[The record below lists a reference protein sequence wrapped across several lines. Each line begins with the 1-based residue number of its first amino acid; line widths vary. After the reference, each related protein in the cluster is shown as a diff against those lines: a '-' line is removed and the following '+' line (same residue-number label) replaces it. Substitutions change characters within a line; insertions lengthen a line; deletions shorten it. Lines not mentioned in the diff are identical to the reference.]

1 MAGFHRVTHGTED
14 PVIFRVVARD
24 PGRASLGTAPPPW
37 AAMKIGITCY
47 PTYGGSGAVA
57 TELGLD
63 LARRGHEVH
72 FITYD
77 SPFRLHGYTERIY
90 FHQVETRMGRY
101 PLFDHF
107 PYTLALASKQY
118 EVVLSEGLEI
128 LHVHYAIP
136 HATTAYLAREM
147 LKGQQ
152 PLKVITTLHG
162 TDITLVGQ
170 ESSFYGITKFSIEQS
185 DEVTAVSTYLRDET
199 YRAFGCVSCD
209 VKVIPNFVNLQ
220 EYKPGE
226 PDAKSKSSLAPE
238 GGKVITHVSN
248 FREVKRV
255 KDVVRVFARIRRAM
269 PATLIMVGDGPE
281 RVDAENEARELG
293 VTADVRF
300 LGRLDSVASLLQA
313 TDLFLLPSQTESF
326 GLAALEAMA
335 CGSPV
340 VASRAGGLPEV
351 VDDGINGILEPVG
364 SVEAMGRRAVEL
376 LRDPRRYAAM
386 REAAIGKAREFSA
399 DRIVPMY
406 EHLYEEVLRGTPA
419 VSRAD
424 GR

>member
-1 MAGFHRVTHGTED
+1 
-14 PVIFRVVARD
+14 
-24 PGRASLGTAPPPW
+24 
-37 AAMKIGITCY
+37 MKIGITCY

-77 SPFRLHGYTERIY
+77 SPFRLRGYTERVF

-107 PYTLALASKQY
+107 PYTLALASKQH
-118 EVVLSEGLEI
+118 EVVLREELDL

-147 LKGQQ
+147 LKGER
-152 PLKVITTLHG
+152 PVKVITTLHG

-170 ESSFYGITKFSIEQS
+170 ESSFYAITKFSIEQS
-185 DEVTAVSTYLRDET
+185 DGVTAVSNYLRDET
-199 YRAFGCVSCD
+199 YRAFGCGTCD
-209 VKVIPNFVNLQ
+209 IRMVPNFVNLQ
-220 EYKPGE
+220 EYRPGE
-226 PDAKSKSSLAPE
+226 QGCRQSVAPE
-238 GGKVITHVSN
+238 GHKVITHVSN

-255 KDVVRVFARIRRAM
+255 KDVVRVFARVRRAM
-269 PATLIMVGDGPE
+269 PATLVMIGDGPE
-281 RVDAENEARELG
+281 RVDAENEARDLA
-293 VTADVRF
+293 VTDDVRF
-300 LGRLDSVASLLQA
+300 LGRLDSVASLLQGS
-313 TDLFLLPSQTESF
+313 DLFILPSQTESF

-351 VDDGINGILEPVG
+351 IDDGVNGILEPVG

-376 LRDPRRYAAM
+376 LRDPERHAAM
-386 REAAIGKAREFSA
+386 RAAAIAKAEQFSA
-399 DRIVPMY
+399 DRVVPMY
-406 EHLYEEVLRGTPA
+406 EAYYREVLA
-419 VSRAD
+419 
-424 GR
+424 

>member
-1 MAGFHRVTHGTED
+1 
-14 PVIFRVVARD
+14 
-24 PGRASLGTAPPPW
+24 
-37 AAMKIGITCY
+37 MKLGITCY

-57 TELGLD
+57 TELGLE
-63 LARRGHEVH
+63 LARRGHEIH

-77 SPFRLHGYTERIY
+77 SPFRLRGYEERVF

-101 PLFDHF
+101 PLFDHY
-107 PYTLALASKQY
+107 PYTLALASKQH
-118 EVVLSEGLEI
+118 EVASREGLDI

-136 HATTAYLAREM
+136 HATTAFLAREM
-147 LKGQQ
+147 LRGERD
-152 PLKVITTLHG
+152 LRVITTLHG

-170 ESSFYGITKFSIEQS
+170 ESSFYAITKFSIERS
-185 DEVTAVSTYLRDET
+185 DAVTAVSNYLRDET

-209 VKVIPNFVNLQ
+209 LKMIPNFVNLN
-220 EYKPGE
+220 EYRPGE
-226 PDAKSKSSLAPE
+226 PTGRMGLAPD
-238 GGKVITHVSN
+238 GHKLITHVSN

-255 KDVVRVFARIRRAM
+255 KDVVRVFARIHRAM
-269 PATLIMVGDGPE
+269 GATLVMIGDGPE

-293 VTADVRF
+293 VGPDVKF

-313 TDLFLLPSQTESF
+313 SDLFILPSQTESF

-351 VDDGINGILEPVG
+351 VDDGLNGILEPVG

-376 LRDPRRYAAM
+376 LRDGRRHAAM
-386 REAAIGKAREFSA
+386 REAAIAKAREFSA
-399 DRIVPMY
+399 DAVVPRY
-406 EHLYEEVLRGTPA
+406 EALYQEVIR
-419 VSRAD
+419 
-424 GR
+424 

>member
-1 MAGFHRVTHGTED
+1 
-14 PVIFRVVARD
+14 
-24 PGRASLGTAPPPW
+24 
-37 AAMKIGITCY
+37 MKIGITCY

-57 TELGLD
+57 TELGLE
-63 LARRGHEVH
+63 LARRGHQVH

-77 SPFRLHGYTERIY
+77 FPFRLRGYAERVF

-101 PLFDHF
+101 PLFDHY
-107 PYTLALASKQY
+107 PYTLALASKQH
-118 EVVLSEGLEI
+118 EVVLRERLEV

-136 HATTAYLAREM
+136 HATTGYLARQM
-147 LKGQQ
+147 LNGEW

-185 DEVTAVSTYLRDET
+185 NAVTAVSTYLRDET

-209 VKVIPNFVNLQ
+209 VRVIPNFVNLQ
-220 EYKPGE
+220 EYRPAEAGSR
-226 PDAKSKSSLAPE
+226 PQIAPA
-238 GGKVITHVSN
+238 GHKVISHVSN

-255 KDVVRVFARIRRAM
+255 KDVVRVFARIQRAM
-269 PATLIMVGDGPE
+269 PATLIMIGDGPE
-281 RVDAENEARELG
+281 RVD
-293 VTADVRF
+293 ADVRF
-300 LGRLDSVASLLQA
+300 LGRLDSVASLLQSS
-313 TDLFLLPSQTESF
+313 DLFILPSQTESF

-351 VDDGINGILEPVG
+351 IDDGVNGILEPVG

-376 LRDPRRYAAM
+376 LRDPERHAVMRAA
-386 REAAIGKAREFSA
+386 AVAKAEQFSA

-406 EHLYEEVLRGTPA
+406 EGFYREVLA
-419 VSRAD
+419 
-424 GR
+424 

>member
-1 MAGFHRVTHGTED
+1 
-14 PVIFRVVARD
+14 
-24 PGRASLGTAPPPW
+24 
-37 AAMKIGITCY
+37 MKIGITCY

-77 SPFRLHGYTERIY
+77 SPFRLHGYAERIY

-185 DEVTAVSTYLRDET
+185 DEVTAVSAYLRDET

-209 VKVIPNFVNLQ
+209 IKVIPNFVNLQ

-226 PDAKSKSSLAPE
+226 PGARSSLAPE
-238 GGKVITHVSN
+238 GVKVITHVSN

-293 VTADVRF
+293 VTPDVRF

-351 VDDGINGILEPVG
+351 VDDGVNGILEPVG

-406 EHLYEEVLRGTPA
+406 EHLYEEVLRGSPA

>member
-1 MAGFHRVTHGTED
+1 
-14 PVIFRVVARD
+14 
-24 PGRASLGTAPPPW
+24 
-37 AAMKIGITCY
+37 MKLGITCY

-57 TELGLD
+57 TELGLE

-77 SPFRLHGYTERIY
+77 APFRLRGYTERVF
-90 FHQVETRMGRY
+90 FHQVDTRMGRY

-107 PYTLALASKQY
+107 PYTLALASKQH
-118 EVVLSEGLEI
+118 EVVLREGLDI

-136 HATTAYLAREM
+136 HATTAFLAREM
-147 LKGQQ
+147 LGDER
-152 PLKVITTLHG
+152 PLRVITTLHG

-170 ESSFYGITKFSIEQS
+170 EASFYAITKFSIERS
-185 DEVTAVSTYLRDET
+185 DAVTAVSSYLRDET

-209 VKVIPNFVNLQ
+209 LRVIPNFVNLQ
-220 EYKPGE
+220 EYRPGNGG
-226 PDAKSKSSLAPE
+226 AVLAPE
-238 GGKVITHVSN
+238 GHRLITHVSN

-269 PATLIMVGDGPE
+269 PATLVMIGDGPE
-281 RVDAENEARELG
+281 RLDAENEARDLG
-293 VTADVRF
+293 VGADVRF
-300 LGRLDSVASLLQA
+300 LGRIDTVASLLQA
-313 TDLFLLPSQTESF
+313 SDLFLLPSQTESF

-340 VASRAGGLPEV
+340 VATRAGGLPEV
-351 VDDGINGILEPVG
+351 VDDGVNGILEPVG

-376 LRDPRRYAAM
+376 LRDSVRHGAM
-386 REAAIGKAREFSA
+386 RDAAIAKARSYSA

-406 EHLYEEVLRGTPA
+406 EALYQEVAP
-419 VSRAD
+419 
-424 GR
+424 

>member
-1 MAGFHRVTHGTED
+1 
-14 PVIFRVVARD
+14 
-24 PGRASLGTAPPPW
+24 
-37 AAMKIGITCY
+37 MKIGITCY

-57 TELGLD
+57 TELGLE
-63 LARRGHEVH
+63 LARRGHEIH

-77 SPFRLHGYTERIY
+77 SPFRLHGYAERIY

-107 PYTLALASKQY
+107 PYTLALASKQH
-118 EVVLSEGLEI
+118 EVVLREGLEI

-147 LKGQQ
+147 LKGER
-152 PLKVITTLHG
+152 PLRVITTLHG

-185 DEVTAVSTYLRDET
+185 DEVTAVSSYLRDET

-209 VKVIPNFVNLQ
+209 VRVIPNFVNLN
-220 EYKPGE
+220 EYRPAEPGVR
-226 PDAKSKSSLAPE
+226 SSVAPE
-238 GGKVITHVSN
+238 GTKVITHVSN

-269 PATLIMVGDGPE
+269 PATLIMVGDGPD
-281 RVDAENEARELG
+281 RMDAENEARELG
-293 VTADVRF
+293 VAGDVRF

-313 TDLFLLPSQTESF
+313 TDLFVLPSQTESF

-351 VDDGINGILEPVG
+351 VDDGLSGILEPVG

-376 LRDPRRYAAM
+376 LRSETRHAEM
-386 REAAIGKAREFSA
+386 RSAAIAKAREFSA

-406 EHLYEEVLRGTPA
+406 EALYDEA
-419 VSRAD
+419 VR
-424 GR
+424 